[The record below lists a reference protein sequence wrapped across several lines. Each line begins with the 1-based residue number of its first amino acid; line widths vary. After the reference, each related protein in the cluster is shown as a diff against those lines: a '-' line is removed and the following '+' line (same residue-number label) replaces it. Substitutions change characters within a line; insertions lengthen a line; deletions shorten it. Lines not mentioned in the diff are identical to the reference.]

1 MITLHWTRLAT
12 QGIKLNAAQCFLC
25 GKDNH
30 EKTIPFTVYNLSN
43 ALARSGFAVA
53 QFYNFSI
60 QNIRLKTLFST

>member
-1 MITLHWTRLAT
+1 MLPLPWTRLAT
-12 QGIKLNAAQCFLC
+12 QGSKLNAAQCFLC

-30 EKTIPFTVYNLSN
+30 ENVPFTVYNLSN